1 MKITSINLAE
11 SYYSD
16 KPAKIAYL
24 RPDSLSFI
32 SYQSSLFPG
41 CNVLLIDHSRG
52 LALGTLA
59 IKLNNQGRI
68 MLCND
73 QQFKFPSNFTCYQ
86 ELDINFS
93 ITQKIQ
99 NCNIEQ
105 VKKSNEKF
113 TNFIVIGDYD
123 PELKLRQFN
132 SQLLPSC
139 TIIIFS
145 QFLEFLVKCVDF
157 MKETNQYIL
166 IKVYD
171 IFLREIQVLENRTH
185 PLVNMDSFSG
195 YILTAK
201 KIEKL

>member
-1 MKITSINLAE
+1 
-11 SYYSD
+11 
-16 KPAKIAYL
+16 
-24 RPDSLSFI
+24 
-32 SYQSSLFPG
+32 
-41 CNVLLIDHSRG
+41 
-52 LALGTLA
+52 
-59 IKLNNQGRI
+59 